1 MIIIL
6 SFNAAFVAWGPKNK
20 HTQRHTCTQR
30 KKKNSFLLWENS
42 NMPKLVWR
50 KLIVSRQNDIWDNI

>member
-1 MIIIL
+1 MQLLLPGDQKTNTHKDIH
-6 SFNAAFVAWGPKNK
+6 AHKE
-20 HTQRHTCTQR
+20 
-30 KKKNSFLLWENS
+30 KKNSFLLWENS